1 MSSLLII
8 FGDND
13 IEGSRLLLSLLLM
26 LGARCGGPREG
37 ASFFRRCADREDDLV
52 RGGILSFA

>member
-13 IEGSRLLLSLLLM
+13 IEGSRLLLSLLMM
-26 LGARCGGPREG
+26 LGARCGDTREG
-37 ASFFRRCADREDDLV
+37 SFFRRCADREDDLV